1 MTTRR
6 GSARR
11 LLLTMSSQSAST
23 FANQV
28 VAFVI
33 PWLVLSRTGSA
44 LNAGGV
50 AFATGIAS
58 VLGTLFGG
66 VIVDR
71 AGGRRTAI
79 IADALSLVTVLALVV
94 ALVVDF
100 VPLWLIVVTQVL
112 GCCSTGPGWWPGTP
126 WCPRWPARTTS
137 SWSGRPPSRRLSR
150 TPPCSS
156 GRWPPGC

>member
-1 MTTRR
+1 VTTSLW
-6 GSARR
+6 SARR
-11 LLLTMSSQSAST
+11 LLLTISSQSAST
-23 FANQV
+23 FANQM

-58 VLGTLFGG
+58 VFGTLFGG

-71 AGGRRTAI
+71 VGGRRTAI
-79 IADALSLVTVLALVV
+79 IADALSLVTVLALAA
-94 ALVVDF
+94 ALVAGF

-112 GCCSTGPGWWPGTP
+112 GVLFDGPGMVARDPLVPRVAREDDVP
-126 WCPRWPARTTS
+126 WSARPA
-137 SWSGRPPSRRLSR
+137 SRRPSR
-150 TPPCSS
+150 TPPNSS
-156 GRWPPGC
+156 ARWPPGC